1 VALDCRVKPGNDDG
15 EARRN
20 AHSTC
25 APAKSRRKAQP
36 PKGAAAVFSVENTA
50 AKSGA
55 EGGGQ
60 NIYIFTKASYSA
72 TLILVY

>member
-1 VALDCRVKPGNDDG
+1 
-15 EARRN
+15 
-20 AHSTC
+20 
-25 APAKSRRKAQP
+25 
-36 PKGAAAVFSVENTA
+36 AVFSVENTA